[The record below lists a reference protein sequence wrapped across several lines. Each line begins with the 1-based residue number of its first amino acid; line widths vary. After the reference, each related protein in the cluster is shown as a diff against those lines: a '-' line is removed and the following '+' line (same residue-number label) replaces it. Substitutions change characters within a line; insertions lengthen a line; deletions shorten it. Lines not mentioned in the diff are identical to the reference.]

1 MRPTRVLRPLNGQL
15 QIAGETFY
23 NHELGLDLEDRVL
36 FIWHPLLGELA
47 ITERDDLLL
56 RFLDEEFPSWVR
68 IQMRDQGWKVM
79 SVKQLLDH
87 VTAIRS
93 AREGGGLFP

>member
-1 MRPTRVLRPLNGQL
+1 LRPTRVLRPLNGQL

-47 ITERDDLLL
+47 ITERDGIEL
-56 RFLDEEFPSWVR
+56 RFLNEEIPSWVR
-68 IQMRDQGWKVM
+68 TQMHGQGWLTM
-79 SVKQLLDH
+79 SVQQLLDYFADNH
-87 VTAIRS
+87 S
-93 AREGGGLFP
+93 AREGGLLP